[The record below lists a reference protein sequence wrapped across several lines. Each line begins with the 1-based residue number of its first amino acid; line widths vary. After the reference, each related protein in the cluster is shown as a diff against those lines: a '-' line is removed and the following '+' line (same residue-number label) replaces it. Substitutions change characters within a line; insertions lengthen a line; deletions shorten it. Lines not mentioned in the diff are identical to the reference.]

1 MPLVPVKNTGQYG
14 VNKDLSSS
22 ELPINAWTDC
32 KNIRFL
38 DGYAWQFNGHGE
50 IYASPATVPY
60 HVLPVTLSGV
70 SYWLVASATKIYA
83 VNNSVYTNITRQ
95 TASVDVNYSATK
107 NSWTS
112 TVLGGIPVLN
122 NGVDTPQQWLL
133 SLASKSTALSN
144 WPVNATCQSM
154 RSYKNS
160 LIAMDVTQPPLIA
173 VTSITRVGTTATLTT
188 TAAHGLSNGNTVRI
202 VGALPSQYNGTY
214 VIGGAAGSTFTYTMA
229 SDPGASATS
238 VGFLYGGTPVRSP
251 YMVKWSH
258 PADPGTVPSTWEPTD
273 QTKDAGELDLSD
285 GYGYI
290 IDGLALRNSFMI
302 YKTDG
307 VFRLDYAGGVF
318 VYNAQKV
325 LGMSG
330 ALNKNCIA
338 EIDGNHF
345 CVTGFDV
352 VIHDGNQATSIL
364 DKQSRRYLFQNIDSS
379 LSNLVFV
386 FKNPFVNEIFICY
399 PEVGSTSCNKAMI
412 WNWVDK
418 TISFRD
424 IPNLNHANY
433 GALETGLSQTWD
445 SDSAPWASDLTTW
458 NSPEFTPS
466 IARVVMASDDQ
477 KLYQLDSSSTFNG
490 TIPDAYIERIGLHFD
505 APDRIKTIRG
515 IRPRVKGTSGST
527 IMIQVG
533 GSNEP
538 YDTPTYGDAV
548 PFTIGV
554 DVACN
559 MFYSGRY
566 MAVKFS
572 SGSAYQWRLDG
583 FDIDVE
589 LMGRW

>member
-1 MPLVPVKNTGQYG
+1 MPLVPVKNTGQFG
-14 VNKDLSSS
+14 VNKDLSTA

-50 IYASPATVPY
+50 IYASPPTIPF
-60 HVLPVTLSGV
+60 HVLPVTLAAAN
-70 SYWLVASATKIYA
+70 YWLALSATKIYA
-83 VNNSVYTNITRQ
+83 VNNAGYTNITRQ
-95 TASVDVNYSATK
+95 TASVDVNYAATK

-112 TVLGGIPVLN
+112 TVLGGIPILN
-122 NGVDTPQQWLL
+122 NGIDPPQQWLL
-133 SLASKSTALSN
+133 SLASKCTALVN
-144 WPVNATCQSM
+144 WPANTTCQSM
-154 RSYKNS
+154 RVYKNS
-160 LIAMDVTQPPLIA
+160 LIALNVTK
-173 VTSITRVGTTATLTT
+173 
-188 TAAHGLSNGNTVRI
+188 
-202 VGALPSQYNGTY
+202 
-214 VIGGAAGSTFTYTMA
+214 AGVNY
-229 SDPGASATS
+229 
-238 VGFLYGGTPVRSP
+238 P

-258 PADPGTVPSTWEPTD
+258 PADPGTVPSTWDPAD
-273 QTKDAGELDLSD
+273 ATKDAGEIDLSD

-290 IDGLALRNSFMI
+290 VDGLALRNSFMI

-318 VYNAQKV
+318 VYNNQKV

-364 DKQSRRYLFQNIDSS
+364 DKQSRRYLFQNIDAS
-379 LSNLVFV
+379 LSSLVFV
-386 FKNPFVNEIFICY
+386 FKNPFLNEIFICY
-399 PEVGSTSCNKAMI
+399 PEIGSRSCNKAMV
-412 WNWVDK
+412 WNWADK

-424 IPNLNHANY
+424 IPSLNHANY

-445 SDSAPWASDLTTW
+445 SDPAPWASDLTTW

-490 TIPDAYIERIGLHFD
+490 VIPDAYIERIGLHFD

-515 IRPRVKGTSGST
+515 IRPRVKGTTGET

-533 GSNEP
+533 SSNEA
-538 YDTPTYGDAV
+538 YDAPTYGAAV
-548 PFTIGV
+548 PFVIGV
-554 DVACN
+554 DVSCD
-559 MFYSGRY
+559 MFYAGRY
-566 MAVKFS
+566 MAVKFA

-583 FDIDVE
+583 YDIDV
-589 LMGRW
+589 LVGGLW